1 MKSQAHMPAHVPV
14 TKTMLSNSQRSERIN
29 YMRQHKA
36 SLNQMPANTVHQQSL
51 VQTDTIEG
59 VEPAA
64 EEPTTTLTA
73 NTVGDNF
80 VMGSNPDY

>member
-36 SLNQMPANTVHQQSL
+36 SLNQMPANTVRSQSL
-51 VQTDTIEG
+51 VQTNDIDG
-59 VEPAA
+59 IV
-64 EEPTTTLTA
+64 L
-73 NTVGDNF
+73 D
-80 VMGSNPDY
+80 